1 MALPPPDGELFLRRY
16 LYGETAAQLGVHFNM
31 PAATVRTRLHRAR
44 LAGDGRSSSAVFGG
58 RRSRSAGA
66 FPPHERRQRDERTGA
81 EVRRGA
87 GRTADRRDQRP
98 HGQCKGAAARRKH
111 AASAVR
117 CGQRPRDGA
126 KRFGVGHRRVLPA
139 CSGQQRRQAA
149 LYCKQRTGRA
159 MLWVRHWFVGN
170 AQRGQRRRRS
180 LLLCG
185 YSVDPDGHRHANA
198 VYLRFNKSQG
208 LCIC

>member
-1 MALPPPDGELFLRRY
+1 MTELERWMDEHPPLAEPLTAE
-16 LYGETAAQLGVHFNM
+16 ETAALRAKVLARRPRVH
-31 PAATVRTRLHRAR
+31 VLRGWR
-44 LAGDGRSSSAVFGG
+44 LAAAAAALCLVA
-58 RRSRSAGA
+58 AGA
-66 FPPHERRQRDERTGA
+66 VVLGLFHPMSAANETNALVQKYGVVLDEPQTA
-81 EVRRGA
+81 EIN
-87 GRTADRRDQRP
+87 GRTVSVKALLRGENTLR
-98 HGQCKGAAARRKH
+98 
-111 AASAVR
+111 VLY
-117 CGQRPRDGA
+117 
-126 KRFGVGHRRVLPA
+126 VLPA

-198 VYLRFNKSQG
+198 VYLRFDKSQG
-208 LCIC
+208 LCTC